1 MVLNV
6 TAMSKLLP
14 GEKVV
19 LKSLVNDL
27 IPLFRGAIQA
37 PGFWTNHVKVS
48 ELEGEV
54 IDRLV
59 ATGIDAILERLE
71 EWSKALVH
79 LAKSRSHDLL
89 S

>member
-1 MVLNV
+1 MKVGAS
-6 TAMSKLLP
+6 TKLQP
-14 GEKVV
+14 AEKAT

-27 IPLFRGAIQA
+27 IPLFRAAIQA

-54 IDRLV
+54 YSRLV
-59 ATGIDAILERLE
+59 DTGIDAVLEHLD